1 MKVTLKEC
9 LEGMATEIR
18 WGVSDAVDHSVKFT
32 RYLLYAVEALAGHAC
47 RIFGWFYKRG
57 FSQVDTQLSRRG
69 TPVELRSVLGFTLGF
84 PALVVRF
91 VLIGVFIA
99 LWVINGPRVLLHT
112 WDTIAKVE
120 QYPNKKRTPKKIR
133 PWQRL
138 DDFDDVRVRVSELTQ
153 YPKQ

>member
-9 LEGMATEIR
+9 LEGMAAEMR
-18 WGVSDAVDHSVKFT
+18 WGISDAVDHSVKFT
-32 RYLLYAVEALAGHAC
+32 RYLLCAVEVLAGHAC

-69 TPVELRSVLGFTLGF
+69 TPVELRSALGFTLGI
-84 PALVVRF
+84 PALAVRIA
-91 VLIGVFIA
+91 LIGVVA
-99 LWVINGPRVLLHT
+99 LLWVIHAPRVVFHT
-112 WDTIAKVE
+112 WDTIVKVE
-120 QYPNKKRTPKKIR
+120 QYPNKKRTPKKSR